1 VLTGSNTVREQVS
14 AKILRLNWRQPVKMS
29 CVAGNKEA
37 AYKWFSIEYHTQF
50 YTSEER
56 HLFTE
61 YVVYLVPSIKHFS
74 NN

>member
-1 VLTGSNTVREQVS
+1 MVQ
-14 AKILRLNWRQPVKMS
+14 
-29 CVAGNKEA
+29 
-37 AYKWFSIEYHTQF
+37 YHTQF

-61 YVVYLVPSIKHFS
+61 YVANLVLSTKCFS